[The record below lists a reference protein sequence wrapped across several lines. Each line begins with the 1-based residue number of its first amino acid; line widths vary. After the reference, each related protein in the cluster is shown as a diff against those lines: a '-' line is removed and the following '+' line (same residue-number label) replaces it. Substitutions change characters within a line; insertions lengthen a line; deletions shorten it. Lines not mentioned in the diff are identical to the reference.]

1 MNTNPKSD
9 HDKKTED
16 KKGAT
21 PAAASTKP
29 MSKSCTH
36 DGKIVSVAGN
46 KLVST
51 CEEGKQHSHTVAS
64 DAKVT
69 CDGAVCKTE
78 DLKAGAKIRGTT
90 KPEDKHTATKVESLQ
105 KHAEFAKH

>member
-1 MNTNPKSD
+1 MNTNPKPE

-16 KKGAT
+16 KKGAM
-21 PAAASTKP
+21 PAGASSKP
-29 MSKSCTH
+29 MANACTH
-36 DGKIVSVAGN
+36 DGKVVSVAGN

-51 CEEGKQHSHTVAS
+51 CHEGNQHSHTVAS

-78 DLKAGAKIRGTT
+78 DLKPGAKIRVTS

-105 KHAEFAKH
+105 KHTEFAKH